1 VSSLIDASESLGH
14 ETLNGDADSRIIHF
28 DATQRRKE
36 KMRRKSHDAPQNAE
50 PIPEKPANSEPE
62 PVEATPQAVKDSAPE
77 AKAEAPE
84 KPETPESTPSSA
96 AEKSANLDA
105 FSSNS
110 PAPATPTSATALSQ
124 LSGPELEKFLIDFV
138 VEQTGYP
145 PEMVE
150 LDADLEADLGIDSIK
165 KAQLFGELAER
176 FEITIDVTDESLSLD
191 DFPTLGHVMEF
202 LKSRSGDASP
212 AEASTA
218 APSTEIAAAEN
229 ADAESPAATETA
241 RQTPAAPSFNGAAN
255 GQTGQSSTPAA
266 AASEALAGV
275 DLETFLVDFVVEQ
288 TGYPSEMVELDAD
301 LEADLGIDSIKKAQL
316 FGELAEQFEITVDVT
331 DESLSLDDF
340 PTLRHVMEF
349 LQSAGSDVGSS
360 DVESSAN
367 APAPSVE
374 VPPAAEHASSNGTS
388 ANEASSSSPPVGGPK
403 AENPPAEPAPSET
416 SSALNL
422 GQEELETFLVNFV
435 VEQTGYPPEMV
446 ELDADLE
453 ADLGIDSIKKAQ
465 MMGELAEQFEITV
478 DVTDENLSLDD
489 FPTLRHVCEFLAA
502 PGKVSA

>member
-1 VSSLIDASESLGH
+1 MSSLIDASESLGH

-36 KMRRKSHDAPQNAE
+36 KMRRKSHDGPQNAE

-62 PVEATPQAVKDSAPE
+62 SGEATPTEPKPTGSTTPAIAASAPE
-77 AKAEAPE
+77 T
-84 KPETPESTPSSA
+84 KPQPPESRAPSASKNSA
-96 AEKSANLDA
+96 TLDA
-105 FSSNS
+105 FSPNAA
-110 PAPATPTSATALSQ
+110 APAQPASATALSR
-124 LSGPELEKFLIDFV
+124 LSGPELETFLIDFV

-150 LDADLEADLGIDSIK
+150 LEADLEADLGIDSIK

-202 LKSRSGDASP
+202 LQSRSGDA
-212 AEASTA
+212 ASAA
-218 APSTEIAAAEN
+218 APSTETAN
-229 ADAESPAATETA
+229 AESPAATETSS
-241 RQTPAAPSFNGAAN
+241 QTPAAPSINGAAN

-288 TGYPSEMVELDAD
+288 TGYPPEMVELDAD

-349 LQSAGSDVGSS
+349 LQSAAGSDGA
-360 DVESSAN
+360 SSAK
-367 APAPSVE
+367 ARASSVE
-374 VPPAAEHASSNGTS
+374 EPTTPAQAASNGTS
-388 ANEASSSSPPVGGPK
+388 ANEASSSSPPAGGAK
-403 AENPPAEPAPSET
+403 VENPPAEPEPSET

-422 GQEELETFLVNFV
+422 GQEELETFLINFV